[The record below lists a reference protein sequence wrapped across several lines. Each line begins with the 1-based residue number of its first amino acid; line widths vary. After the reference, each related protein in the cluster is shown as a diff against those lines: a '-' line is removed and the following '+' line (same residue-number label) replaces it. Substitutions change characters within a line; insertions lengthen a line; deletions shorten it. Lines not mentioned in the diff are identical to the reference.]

1 MSTTL
6 ATRRGMADRLP
17 VAVLHAQLV
26 RQWLE
31 TTTDQMQAVE
41 PRERYWESTLRYAM
55 TGAGRKRAGRRVCGG
70 EQRVAGSAG

>member
-1 MSTTL
+1 
-6 ATRRGMADRLP
+6 MADRLP

-55 TGAGRKRAGRRVCGG
+55 TGAGTEKGRAVALRCHRAQPIIVCFL
-70 EQRVAGSAG
+70 SLF